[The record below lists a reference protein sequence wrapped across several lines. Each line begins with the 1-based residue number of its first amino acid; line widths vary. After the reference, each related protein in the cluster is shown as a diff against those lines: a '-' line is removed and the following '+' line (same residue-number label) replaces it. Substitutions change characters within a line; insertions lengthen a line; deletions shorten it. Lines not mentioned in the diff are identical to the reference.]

1 MTAPGDQDASEFN
14 HGNDWK
20 SKFIRNLVETSSVT
34 KSAALLKVS
43 LQEVVDARRNDTEFE
58 REWEYALDEGY
69 AELEWEI
76 LRRLKEGD
84 FATATE
90 AKYDFTNA
98 IRFLISRR
106 EFSAKHQSER
116 RIVSAAEVRAA
127 IDTKI
132 EDLRLRVARENAKV
146 GPVEE

>member
-1 MTAPGDQDASEFN
+1 MTAPGDQDASEFD

-20 SKFIRNLVETSSVT
+20 SNFIRNLVETSSVT
-34 KSAALLKVS
+34 KSAALLDVS
-43 LQEVVDARRNDTEFE
+43 LQEVVEARRYDEDFD
-58 REWEYALDEGY
+58 REWDYALNQGY

-98 IRFLISRR
+98 IRSLNSRR

-116 RIVSAAEVRAA
+116 RIVSAAEVKAA
-127 IDTKI
+127 IDAKI
-132 EDLRLRVARENAKV
+132 EDLRLRVARENTKA
-146 GPVEE
+146 GPVEK